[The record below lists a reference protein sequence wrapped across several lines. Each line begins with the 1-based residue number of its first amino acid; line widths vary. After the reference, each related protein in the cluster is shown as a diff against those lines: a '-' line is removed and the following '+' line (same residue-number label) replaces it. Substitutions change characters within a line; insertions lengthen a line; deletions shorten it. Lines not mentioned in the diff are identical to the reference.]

1 MFELGLKNK
10 VAIITGG
17 SDGLGFASAKLLSK
31 MGSKVVIC
39 GRRSKYLKDKARS
52 ISTITGNEV
61 LDIQADVSNQNDCK
75 QLVEKT
81 VKEFKKIDIL
91 LNNAGTSAALEF
103 EKVTDDQWEEDI
115 NLKLMSSVRMS
126 RLVIPHMKKNSGG
139 SIINASI
146 SGGKS
151 PNSGSL
157 PTTVSRAAGLN
168 LTKSLANEFA
178 KDNIRVNAICIGL
191 IKSAQWERR
200 AGNNDLSIF
209 YQNLSNRVPIGR
221 IGEAIDYANLVAFLS
236 SERSS
241 YITGTAINLD
251 GGLCPVL

>member
-31 MGSKVVIC
+31 MGSKVVVC
-39 GRRSKYLKDKARS
+39 GRRGKYLKEKARS

-61 LDIQADVSNQNDCK
+61 LDIQADVSDQNDCK

-200 AGNNDLSIF
+200 AGNNDLSKF
-209 YQNLSNRVPIGR
+209 YQNLSKGVPIGKNR
-221 IGEAIDYANLVAFLS
+221 
-236 SERSS
+236 R
-241 YITGTAINLD
+241 
-251 GGLCPVL
+251 